1 MNIYIA
7 GISGTGMGP
16 LALMAVDAGNVVCGS
31 DLAKGAVTEELIKN
45 DIQVKLGVQDG
56 TFLKMMNDDIGVD
69 WFVYTSALPKDHP
82 ELLMAKKLG
91 LKISKRDE
99 LISYLVDS
107 LDLKMIAVA
116 GTHGKTTTAGML
128 IWTMQQLGIP
138 VSYLVGTTLP
148 FAPAGKYE
156 KDAEYF
162 VYEADEYD
170 RNFLNFYPWL
180 AAITVATFDHPD
192 IYKTREEYKEAF
204 LQFEQQSRHVVHGG
218 EIDNRISLAGE
229 VRRIDATL
237 AFKVLKQITNINED
251 KMIEALNHFPG
262 VGRRFEHI
270 DDGVYSDYAHHPEE
284 IKATIQ
290 MAIEEAKRLK
300 LRGVIALYEPHQNS
314 RQHTIFEKYKDVF
327 EGVDKLYWLPT
338 FLVREDP
345 DLKILEPQDFIA
357 NLTNKE
363 KAESA
368 DMNDNLE
375 QKLLEYHKDN
385 YLILLMTAG
394 PADLWLR
401 SIFGGNAK

>member
-16 LALMAVDAGNVVCGS
+16 LALMATNAGNVVCGS

-45 DIQVKLGVQDG
+45 DIRVKLGVQDG

-99 LISYLVDS
+99 LISYLVDK
-107 LDLKMIAVA
+107 LGLKMIAVA
-116 GTHGKTTTAGML
+116 GTHGKTTTTGML
-128 IWTMQQLGIP
+128 IWAMQQLDIP
-138 VSYLVGTTLP
+138 VSYLIGTTLP
-148 FAPAGKYE
+148 FTPAGKYE

-162 VYEADEYD
+162 IYEADEYD
-170 RNFLNFYPWL
+170 RNFLNFSPWL

-237 AFKVLKQITNINED
+237 AFKVLKQITDINED

-262 VGRRFEHI
+262 VGRRFERI

-368 DMNDNLE
+368 DMNDDLE

-401 SIFGGNAK
+401 SIFGRNAE

>member
-16 LALMAVDAGNVVCGS
+16 LALMATNAGNVVCGS

-45 DIQVKLGVQDG
+45 DIRVKLGVQDG

-99 LISYLVDS
+99 LISYLVDK
-107 LDLKMIAVA
+107 LGLKMIAVA
-116 GTHGKTTTAGML
+116 GTHGKTTTTGML
-128 IWTMQQLGIP
+128 IWAMQQLDIP
-138 VSYLVGTTLP
+138 VSYLIGTTLP
-148 FAPAGKYE
+148 FTPAGKYE

-162 VYEADEYD
+162 IYEADEYD
-170 RNFLNFYPWL
+170 RNFLNFSPWL

-237 AFKVLKQITNINED
+237 AFKVLKQITDINED

-262 VGRRFEHI
+262 VGRRFERI

-290 MAIEEAKRLK
+290 MAIEEAKRLN

-368 DMNDNLE
+368 DMNDDLE

-401 SIFGGNAK
+401 SIFGRNAE

>member
-16 LALMAVDAGNVVCGS
+16 LALMATNAGNVVCGS

-45 DIQVKLGVQDG
+45 DIRVKLGVQDG

-99 LISYLVDS
+99 LISYLVDK
-107 LDLKMIAVA
+107 LGLKMIAVA
-116 GTHGKTTTAGML
+116 GTHGKTTTTGML
-128 IWTMQQLGIP
+128 IWAMQQLDIP
-138 VSYLVGTTLP
+138 VSYLIGTTLP
-148 FAPAGKYE
+148 FTPAGKYE

-162 VYEADEYD
+162 IYEADEYD
-170 RNFLNFYPWL
+170 RNFLNFSPWL

-237 AFKVLKQITNINED
+237 AFKVLKQITDINED

-262 VGRRFEHI
+262 VGRRFERI

-368 DMNDNLE
+368 DMNDDLE